1 MSLPRQL
8 VVPCGACGALLE
20 APVVGWEITLTQEED
35 GGREGISVTVDAF
48 APHTCEGTK
57 R

>member
-8 VVPCGACGALLE
+8 VVPCGACGQLLE
-20 APVVGWEITLTQEED
+20 APVVGWEITLAQDPDD
-35 GGREGISVTVDAF
+35 GPEGIAVSVDAF
-48 APHTCEGTK
+48 VPHSCEKAK